1 MGLEKLFKITQG
13 VIGGLLTNH
22 LWQKLQA
29 PGYGKIAFKI
39 GERDDGQDLHMG
51 YDDLAQVGIGTVVIT
66 EDKQVGAG
74 FILGTL
80 LTKYLEKKGYL
91 D

>member
-1 MGLEKLFKITQG
+1 MGLKKFLKITQG

-22 LWQKLQA
+22 LWQKIQA

-39 GERDDGQDLHMG
+39 GVRDDGKDLHMG
-51 YDDLAQVGIGTVVIT
+51 YDDLAQVGLGTAIIT
-66 EDKQVGAG
+66 EDKHIGGG